1 MGRVV
6 IPGFRKIETSTP
18 GGEGTTNYADLSNK
32 PSINNVPLVGNLKT
46 VDLKLTDAT
55 LTEEGVPA
63 EAKTVGQKLEE
74 QSTSLTALSE
84 QLGKHTVKSD
94 VPENAVFTDTVYDD
108 TEIQKRISDNGYGDG
123 SLSNNIMGTDS
134 NIYYCPLEKN
144 STITI
149 SKKNTND
156 IFPASPQDKI
166 LRLHQCDND
175 GTIIE
180 SWQIYDSLLPR
191 TISIIK
197 PSMYLKWSYDISDK
211 PLMVNLGKSSLPYE
225 PYIPS
230 NKMLAEENSQQSREM
245 MDIKMLGWSVPR
257 ECPIQNEVTGNQFVQ
272 KVGRIDL
279 GSLEWDTTP
288 SGLFRT
294 VTTNEDI
301 KPVETGTIVAKIYLY
316 NYKTVGA
323 GPISGT
329 DTINE
334 VAINNDTRIFVNDI
348 HQTDPTAFK
357 SAMQGQYLYYELATY
372 NTITIDGNEEVVEI
386 KQDVEDAQSTLTT
399 VISDIANIRNDYVS
413 KLYYTNR
420 NTPYVTADENAIVAT
435 STGSASMSPKLIN
448 ETLAEI
454 AVTGAD
460 INNIVFDEQLKCTGL
475 SVNIPDDGVTRY
487 VYIETSPE
495 LQSYVKTGI
504 FRLTQQSTGSKV
516 TIRNIDGYSYYET
529 TKGLSGTIPIIIPQ
543 GTKLSGETY
552 IFVYITDKLK
562 TPLDERF
569 MSLGRSTYNN
579 IDNIKTTQNELNT
592 ILADINTYME
602 TISETSSD
610 YKIGSYLQS
619 VVQKLVDLS
628 ISK

>member
-18 GGEGTTNYADLSNK
+18 GGEGATNYNELSNK

-211 PLMVNLGKSSLPYE
+211 PLMVNLGKSALPYE

-230 NKMLAEENSQQSREM
+230 NKMLAEENSRQFTEM

-257 ECPIQNEVTGNQFVQ
+257 ECPIQNEVIGNRFVQ
-272 KVGRIDL
+272 KVGRVDL
-279 GSLEWDTTP
+279 GSLEWTSTSGSSAIDYGYFSPGIANNAKFPTNINVLPNAYCKNYEVITQSYFNTLQKGSNKLCLTTGSNVAVSSSDTP
-288 SGLFRT
+288 MG
-294 VTTNEDI
+294 
-301 KPVETGTIVAKIYLY
+301 
-316 NYKTVGA
+316 
-323 GPISGT
+323 
-329 DTINE
+329 
-334 VAINNDTRIFVNDI
+334 
-348 HQTDPTAFK
+348 
-357 SAMQGQYLYYELATY
+357 YLYYELATY
-372 NTITIDGNEEVVEI
+372 NTITIDGNEAIVSLLKRIETLESLVN
-386 KQDVEDAQSTLTT
+386 KTDTTSAGEDTT
-399 VISDIANIRNDYVS
+399 V
-413 KLYYTNR
+413 T
-420 NTPYVTADENAIVAT
+420 E
-435 STGSASMSPKLIN
+435 
-448 ETLAEI
+448 
-454 AVTGAD
+454 
-460 INNIVFDEQLKCTGL
+460 
-475 SVNIPDDGVTRY
+475 
-487 VYIETSPE
+487 
-495 LQSYVKTGI
+495 
-504 FRLTQQSTGSKV
+504 
-516 TIRNIDGYSYYET
+516 
-529 TKGLSGTIPIIIPQ
+529 
-543 GTKLSGETY
+543 
-552 IFVYITDKLK
+552 
-562 TPLDERF
+562 
-569 MSLGRSTYNN
+569 
-579 IDNIKTTQNELNT
+579 
-592 ILADINTYME
+592 
-602 TISETSSD
+602 
-610 YKIGSYLQS
+610 
-619 VVQKLVDLS
+619 
-628 ISK
+628 